1 MFVNYVFFIY
11 NVKNKKLNINKNYR
25 IFININF
32 LDNKINGI
40 KL

>member
-1 MFVNYVFFIY
+1 MFVNYGLFIN
-11 NVKNKKLNINKNYR
+11 NVKNKKWNINKNYR